1 MLDRWKKCVQSV
13 NAALEVFGKCE
24 ANKIEGLDGPAC

>member
-1 MLDRWKKCVQSV
+1 V

-24 ANKIEGLDGPAC
+24 ANKIEGLDDPAC